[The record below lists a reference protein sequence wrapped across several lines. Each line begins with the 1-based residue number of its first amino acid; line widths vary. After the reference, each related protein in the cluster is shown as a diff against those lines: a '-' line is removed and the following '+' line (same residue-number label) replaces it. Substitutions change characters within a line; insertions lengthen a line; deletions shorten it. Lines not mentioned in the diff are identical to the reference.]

1 MGKLIVLFV
10 LTLFLNVFLT
20 GCICK
25 ELDRFFPDDSNN
37 GGNGDTGQDN
47 DNGEDA
53 VDNISNSNISDP
65 QNNTG
70 TPPPAQD
77 YYNVSDYVYNPD
89 AALNIYFL
97 NVGYASAI
105 LLEKGDF
112 HMLIDA
118 GDPSGGNVIVN
129 KMQELNFDDVE
140 VMVITH
146 PTQKRLS
153 GAARVIDSFKIN
165 EVWNNGVVTD
175 EYEPIKQKIEQ
186 NNIPVRSVIAGNKF
200 TYNGLEIE
208 IYNPINDTFTPDN
221 ENINSIIMRIKDHN
235 FAVLFTS
242 DLENLELNNIR
253 SSHPNIYAD
262 IVEVPRNGKSS
273 IRTLAST
280 NQMIIRLID
289 TTKPE
294 AMIISVGPNNDK
306 APSPQLITAVQTQGV
321 PIYRTD
327 NDGTILIS
335 YMNGQYNIYTNK

>member
-1 MGKLIVLFV
+1 MRKLIVLFV
-10 LTLFLNVFLT
+10 LVLFLNVFLT

-25 ELDRFFPDDSNN
+25 ELDQFFPDDSSN
-37 GGNGDTGQDN
+37 GSNGDTGQGN

-53 VDNISNSNISDP
+53 IDNISTP
-65 QNNTG
+65 QNDTDT
-70 TPPPAQD
+70 TPVQD

-129 KMQELNFDDVE
+129 KMQELNFDDIE

-165 EVWNNGVVTD
+165 EVWDNSVITD

-186 NNIPVRSVIAGNKF
+186 NNIPVRSVTAGNKF

-208 IYNPINDTFTPDN
+208 IYNPRNDTFSPDN

-253 SSHPNIYAD
+253 SAHPNISAD

-280 NQMIIRLID
+280 NQMVIRLID
-289 TTKPE
+289 TTNPE
-294 AMIISVGPNNDK
+294 AMIISVGPNNDD

-335 YMNGQYNIYTNK
+335 YMNGQHNIYTNK